1 MQRVKA
7 KAHSNIALI
16 KYWGK
21 RDESLILPYNS
32 SLSLTLDKFYT
43 ITETEFI
50 GGDSDIFI
58 LDGKEEKGEELKKI
72 SSFIDLF
79 RNLAK
84 SSKRVK
90 VQSKNY
96 FPTAAGLA
104 SSASGYA
111 CLAGCLNRLF
121 GLNYSLEDLSK
132 LARKGSGSATRSV
145 YGGLVEWQKGED
157 DDSSKAVRIDKADWD
172 IGMLAIIVDSSKKH
186 TSSRI
191 GMSQTVKTC
200 PFYPAW
206 VESAKEDLVKMKVA
220 IKNRDLDQI
229 GKIAEFSALKM
240 HATMMAT
247 DPSVIYL
254 QDICLKIIERIKELR
269 NQGVLAYF
277 TIDAGPNIK
286 VITDFVNQEK
296 VKEALKDIISL
307 DRMIYSKP
315 GPDLVI
321 LEEE

>member
-21 RDESLILPYNS
+21 RDESLILPHNS

-50 GGDSDIFI
+50 GGESDIFI
-58 LDGKEEKGEELKKI
+58 LDGEEEKGEELKKI
-72 SSFIDLF
+72 SNFIDIF

-84 SSKRVK
+84 SRKRVK

-157 DDSSKAVRIDKADWD
+157 DDSSKAARIDKADWD
-172 IGMLAIIVDSSKKH
+172 IGMLAIIVDPRKKH

-206 VESAKEDLVKMKVA
+206 VESAKEDLAKMKVA
-220 IKNRDLDQI
+220 IKNRDLIQI
-229 GKIAEFSALKM
+229 GQIAEFSALKM

-247 DPSVIYL
+247 DPSIIYL
-254 QDICLKIIERIKELR
+254 QDISLRIIERIKELR
-269 NQGVLAYF
+269 SNGILAYF

-286 VITDFVNQEK
+286 VITDSVNQEK
-296 VKEALKDIISL
+296 VKEALKDIISP
-307 DRMIYSKP
+307 DRMIYSKS
-315 GPDLVI
+315 GPDLII